1 MLAAGPCTG
10 LPSKTRIVP
19 LPSRWPGAH
28 ANLRTGATTK
38 MPYRRISFQFCR
50 AFGELL
56 LIKRTSAGLF
66 CRKQAPR
73 DVSGAA
79 AVEFA
84 LIVPVLLLIM
94 LGTFVFG
101 IAFVNYIMVTNA
113 ADAGTLQLTVSRG
126 DSTPYTDTVN
136 AIYASAPALT
146 KAQLTI
152 SLTVNGTA
160 CSSDSTCQTALT
172 PASAGQAASVKV
184 SYPCSLIIMQTNYL
198 PSCTLTANSTG
209 RIQ

>member
-1 MLAAGPCTG
+1 
-10 LPSKTRIVP
+10 
-19 LPSRWPGAH
+19 
-28 ANLRTGATTK
+28 
-38 MPYRRISFQFCR
+38 MPDRRILFQFCR

-56 LIKRTSAGLF
+56 LIKRTPAGPSF
-66 CRKQAPR
+66 RKQAPR

-94 LGTFVFG
+94 LGIFVFG
-101 IAFVNYIMVTNA
+101 IAFGNYIMVTNA

-136 AIYASAPALT
+136 AVYASAPALKT
-146 KAQLTI
+146 CPIASASARPTGLTI

>member
-1 MLAAGPCTG
+1 
-10 LPSKTRIVP
+10 
-19 LPSRWPGAH
+19 
-28 ANLRTGATTK
+28 
-38 MPYRRISFQFCR
+38 MPHRSIFFRFRRASD
-50 AFGELL
+50 ELL
-56 LIKRTSAGLF
+56 LIKRSPAGPSF
-66 CRKQAPR
+66 RTQALR
-73 DVSGAA
+73 DASGAA

-101 IAFVNYIMVTNA
+101 IAFVNYIMVTSA

-136 AIYASAPALT
+136 AVYASAPNLT
-146 KAQLTI
+146 KANLTI
-152 SLTVNGTA
+152 SLTVNGTG

-172 PASAGQAASVKV
+172 TASGKAASVTV
-184 SYPCSLIIMQTNYL
+184 LYPCSLIIMQTNYA
-198 PSCTLTANSTG
+198 PSCNLTATSTG